1 MKTPKFLIWRAG
13 KSGKGAHGPMDLIG
27 FLKETYQ
34 ILKETYPILKETYQ
48 ILDGALIGPY
58 GALAPSAASPGEV
71 ILAKIVVS
79 VKYPVILRIETGKMI
94 SAARRTHPEPSQ
106 SPI

>member
-1 MKTPKFLIWRAG
+1 MTLACILPLRIEVRDHKLETYQ
-13 KSGKGAHGPMDLIG
+13 

-34 ILKETYPILKETYQ
+34 ILN
-48 ILDGALIGPY
+48 GALIGPY
-58 GALAPSAASPGEV
+58 RALAPSAASPGEL

-94 SAARRTHPEPSQ
+94 SVA
-106 SPI
+106 